1 MDYLV
6 VRMPTDY
13 ESKTGF
19 VYMNQEDMSSEFVQI
34 GDLIYK
40 CLPHSAVSRR
50 TIAMN
55 WIQRRQARTS
65 HVFVLEWKPTK
76 NIDIQ
81 ELGIDVHWVV
91 IDKTTELP
99 SIEGPFKTHFKN
111 HILSPG
117 QEVLLYIGYN
127 IAECKIKMNSRG
139 MMTHNTHLQVL

>member
-6 VRMPTDY
+6 VRMPTEY
-13 ESKTGF
+13 ESNSGF
-19 VYMNQEDMSSEFVQI
+19 VYMNRDDMKSEFVQI
-34 GDLIYK
+34 GDLVYR
-40 CLPHSAVSRR
+40 CLPHSAVKHR

-55 WIQRRQARTS
+55 WVQRRQARTS
-65 HVFVLEWKPTK
+65 HVFVLEWNPTK

-81 ELGIDVHWVV
+81 DLGIDVHWVV

-99 SIEGPFKTHFKN
+99 SIEMPFKTHFKN

-117 QEVLLYIGYN
+117 QEVLLYVGYN